1 MGGMDFVRP
10 LAPKRDQPPPPYP
23 DAFVV
28 TVRPLAA
35 WVRLDV
41 HSAIWIAF
49 RPPEG
54 EQPYPRRR
62 TRCDPAPYLSLR
74 WSPACAESSLR

>member
-10 LAPKRDQPPPPYP
+10 LAPKRNQPPPPHP

-41 HSAIWIAF
+41 HSAIWTAAV
-49 RPPEG
+49 P
-54 EQPYPRRR
+54 QRR
-62 TRCDPAPYLSLR
+62 TAVLPKENACDPAPCPTLLLR
-74 WSPACAESSLR
+74 PALRSAQAPG